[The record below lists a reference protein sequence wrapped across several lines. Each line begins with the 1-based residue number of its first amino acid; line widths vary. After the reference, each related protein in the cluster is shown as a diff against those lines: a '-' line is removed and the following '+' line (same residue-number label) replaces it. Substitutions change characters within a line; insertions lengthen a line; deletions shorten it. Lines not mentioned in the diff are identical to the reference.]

1 MRFKVELL
9 SDHADETSVVQVSYG
24 RSLDHAKAEALA
36 LQEAAD
42 DVNGFQIRDLDHSAR
57 IVWTEKRY
65 R

>member
-9 SDHADETSVVQVSYG
+9 SGHADPASVVQVSYG
-24 RSLDHAKAEALA
+24 RTIEHAKAEART
-36 LQEAAD
+36 LQLDAD
-42 DVNGFQIRDLDHSAR
+42 DVNGFQIRDLDHTGH